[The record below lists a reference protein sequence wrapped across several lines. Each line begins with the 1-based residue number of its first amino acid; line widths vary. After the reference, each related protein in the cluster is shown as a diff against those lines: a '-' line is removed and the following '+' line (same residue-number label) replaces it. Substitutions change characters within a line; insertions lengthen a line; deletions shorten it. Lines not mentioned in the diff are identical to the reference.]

1 MALRRLPDRARDRGR
16 GQNGRDER
24 AADAYAAPGSSQ
36 RDADRAVAA
45 LVAHLRRIETGK
57 PVAGRFDLP
66 GHYASVL
73 RIDERTGIAFGTDGV
88 GTKMVVAERLGRFE
102 TIGIDCVAM
111 NVNDLICVGAEPIAM
126 LDFILCREADP
137 EVCGAIG
144 VGLRRGAELAG
155 IEIPGGEIAQVGDI
169 VSGWELSGSAIGLVA
184 LDAIVDG
191 ERIEPG
197 DPVIGLPSSG
207 LHSNGYTLARRALE
221 RRPARRR
228 AARSA
233 ARRACCSSRP
243 RSTSAPVLELLGSEV
258 DVRGLAHIT
267 GDGLNNLLRL
277 AAPVGYEIDD
287 PLPVPPIFELIAEL
301 GEVSDEEMHEVFNM
315 GCGFAC
321 VVAAGR
327 RGGGA
332 RAAARSLPGRAADR
346 PGDRSGRGGRAGAGV
361 AALTAGARGA
371 TLGAWDGWVG

>member
-1 MALRRLPDRARDRGR
+1 MSKAPQQRRGSASLRSAS
-16 GQNGRDER
+16 Q
-24 AADAYAAPGSSQ
+24 DAYAKAGVDQ
-36 RDADRAVAA
+36 RGADAAVKA
-45 LVAHLRRIETGK
+45 LVRSLRLIDTGK
-57 PVAGRFDLP
+57 PSRVVDLP

-73 RIDERTGIAFGTDGV
+73 RLDDRNGIAFGTDGV
-88 GTKMVVAERLGRFE
+88 GTKMLVAERLGRFD

-126 LDFILCREADP
+126 VDFILCREADP

-155 IEIPGGEIAQVGDI
+155 IEIPGGEIAQVGEI
-169 VSGWELSGSAIGLVA
+169 VSGWELGASAIGTVA

-191 ERIEPG
+191 SVIEPG

-207 LHSNGYTLARRALE
+207 LHSNGYTLARRVLDDFPLDDDRLGRPLGEVLLE
-221 RRPARRR
+221 PTEIYVR
-228 AARSA
+228 
-233 ARRACCSSRP
+233 
-243 RSTSAPVLELLGSEV
+243 PVLELLGSPL

-287 PLPVPPIFELIAEL
+287 PLAVPAVFELIREL
-301 GEVSDEEMHEVFNM
+301 GGLGDEEMYEVFNM

-321 VVAAGR
+321 VVAAADEQPALELLR
-327 RGGGA
+327 RHYPGA
-332 RAAARSLPGRAADR
+332 ERIGRATE
-346 PGDRSGRGGRAGAGV
+346 RAGVVERA
-361 AALTAGARGA
+361 
-371 TLGAWDGWVG
+371 